1 MRHKLITSAAI
12 LSSLLVIIIVFGN
25 IVIVAQKGDV
35 TGTWTAK
42 IRDSAEK
49 HRTSKADDDDDD
61 DDDLDRF
68 DPKADKGGP
77 RLHLNLQRER
87 RGENWSSGQ
96 SYRFDEIS
104 GLTEAQTQNG
114 PVNFTIAREAGQVSF
129 TGSFSNGQGSGT
141 FTFAPD
147 RGFFDRMQQR
157 GFDFYK
163 DEPEEKNV
171 RRSNFEDRALTAFFL
186 NVTAERADDL
196 LSANFGN
203 LGIDDLFKA
212 TIFKIDGKFM
222 SEMKATGYPNLSME
236 DLVKARI
243 FKIDAN
249 YVSQIRS
256 MGYDKGNFESL
267 VKFRIFKV
275 TPEFLNELRSAGLSN
290 ISAADIVKCR
300 IFNIDAEYVRNARA
314 KDPNASIEDIVKMK
328 IGLGR
333 GFMRDEL

>member
-35 TGTWTAK
+35 TGTWTANT
-42 IRDSAEK
+42 RDKAEK
-49 HRTSKADDDDDD
+49 NRKHNNDDDDDD
-61 DDDLDRF
+61 EEFDRF
-68 DPKADKGGP
+68 GPDNNGSGP
-77 RLHLNLQRER
+77 RLRIDLRRDR
-87 RGENWSSGQ
+87 RGENWSNGQ
-96 SYRFDEIS
+96 SYRFAEIS

-114 PVNFTIAREAGQVSF
+114 PASFTVTREAGQMSF
-129 TGSFSNGQGSGT
+129 TGNFSNGQGSGT
-141 FTFAPD
+141 FTFTPD

-163 DEPEEKNV
+163 EEAEEKNV
-171 RRSNFEDRALTAFFL
+171 RRSTFEDRALTAFFL

-196 LSANFGN
+196 LSANFGS

-256 MGYDKGNFESL
+256 MGYDKGDFEAL

-290 ISAADIVKCR
+290 ISAEDIVKCR
-300 IFNIDAEYVRNARA
+300 IFNIDAGYVRNARA
-314 KDPNASIEDIVKMK
+314 KNPNASIEDIVKMK
-328 IGLGR
+328 IGLGK